1 MDEPEWVLKSVVLAL
16 QEEQLAEHG
25 GSPGLRD
32 EGLLESALARP
43 QNAFALGGETD
54 LAALAAAYAVGI
66 AKNRAFI
73 DGNKRVSNVATF
85 MFLALNGRNL
95 QADAAEQVRV
105 WLAIADGSMSE
116 KQVADWIRNHI

>member
-16 QEEQLAEHG
+16 HDEQLSEHG
-25 GSPGLRD
+25 GRVGIRD

-43 QNAFALGGETD
+43 QNAFAFGGETD

-66 AKNRAFI
+66 AKNHPFI
-73 DGNKRVSNVATF
+73 DGNKRVSNVVTF

-95 QADAAEQVRV
+95 QAEAVEQVSV
-105 WLAIADGSMSE
+105 WLGIADGTMSE
-116 KQVADWIRNHI
+116 EQVTDWIRNHI

>member
-16 QEEQLAEHG
+16 HDEQLAEHG
-25 GSPGLRD
+25 GRVGIRD

-43 QNAFALGGETD
+43 QNAFAFGGETD
-54 LAALAAAYAVGI
+54 LAALAAAYALGI
-66 AKNRAFI
+66 AKNHPFI
-73 DGNKRVSNVATF
+73 DGNKRVSNVVTF

-116 KQVADWIRNHI
+116 EQVTKWIRNHI

>member
-16 QEEQLAEHG
+16 HDEQLAEHG
-25 GSPGLRD
+25 GRVGVRD

-43 QNAFALGGETD
+43 QNVFAFGGQTD
-54 LAALAAAYAVGI
+54 LPALAAAYAVGI
-66 AKNRAFI
+66 AKNHAFI
-73 DGNKRVSNVATF
+73 DGNKRVSNVVTF

-95 QADAAEQVRV
+95 QADAAEQLRV

-116 KQVADWIRNHI
+116 EQVADWIRNRI